1 MTPRMGFSNSE
12 PDPVEVE
19 AKNFRY
25 PEKGMSDNPL
35 DHEIRSKSR
44 WTTFSSLP
52 ESQDAE

>member
-1 MTPRMGFSNSE
+1 MGFSNSE